1 MFHIKKMILP
11 PHILK
16 YQKQL
21 QELNKKNSAVN
32 KNEMNEK
39 IKNKEKDEKNELK
52 GKNKHSNK
60 FLQTKN
66 NSSINLPPHLK
77 SKEFQIPQN
86 TDNNIQNKISN
97 KKDPN
102 NKILPISESI
112 NPEEKSENSNSKI
125 NEESEESSEK
135 ISENETDMNKLEKM
149 KLSKREE
156 KMKENWRIYRKGAG
170 VIWQD
175 ESLNEWPEND
185 YRMFIGDLGNEVNDQ
200 VLANAFIKYPSFAKA
215 KVIRNKITG
224 KTKGY
229 GFVSV
234 TDVNDYIKIMREMN
248 GKYVGNRPIRIKRS
262 TWKDRSVMY
271 SKSKMPEAVFLKKK
285 KKGET
290 INLPEL
296 TDMKLLKKDPTLGGI
311 LEQIK

>member
-1 MFHIKKMILP
+1 MFLP

-21 QELNKKNSAVN
+21 QELNKKASSLN
-32 KNEMNEK
+32 KNETNKKINDKENKNEK
-39 IKNKEKDEKNELK
+39 GKEIK

-60 FLQTKN
+60 FLQTN
-66 NSSINLPPHLK
+66 NSSSNLPPHLK
-77 SKEFQIPQN
+77 SKELSLPQN
-86 TDNNIQNKISN
+86 SDKSLQN
-97 KKDPN
+97 
-102 NKILPISESI
+102 SI
-112 NPEEKSENSNSKI
+112 NPEKNNLSL
-125 NEESEESSEK
+125 EESEQEEESEK
-135 ISENETDMNKLEKM
+135 SFQEKSQSQLSQENK

-262 TWKDRSVMY
+262 TWKDRSVMF
-271 SKSKMPEAVFLKKK
+271 SKSKVQDAVFLKKK
-285 KKGET
+285 RNKGET

>member
-1 MFHIKKMILP
+1 MILP

-21 QELNKKNSAVN
+21 QKL
-32 KNEMNEK
+32 
-39 IKNKEKDEKNELK
+39 NELSSAGNNTSSKKHDNSEDKSNKQKENK
-52 GKNKHSNK
+52 GKNKNSNK
-60 FLQTKN
+60 FLQSKNSSNEKN
-66 NSSINLPPHLK
+66 NDIPQTPENTLLSQELEEEQKKINLPK
-77 SKEFQIPQN
+77 
-86 TDNNIQNKISN
+86 
-97 KKDPN
+97 
-102 NKILPISESI
+102 
-112 NPEEKSENSNSKI
+112 NSL
-125 NEESEESSEK
+125 EESETEE
-135 ISENETDMNKLEKM
+135 ENEINENLKEEKK

-156 KMKENWRIYRKGAG
+156 KMINNWRIYRKGAG
-170 VIWQD
+170 IIWQD

-185 YRMFIGDLGNEVNDQ
+185 YRIFVGDLGNEVNDQ

-248 GKYVGNRPIRIKRS
+248 GKYVGNRPIRLKRS

-271 SKSKMPEAVFLKKK
+271 STSKMPDAVFVKKK
-285 KKGET
+285 RKGEI
-290 INLPEL
+290 INTPEI
-296 TDMKLLKKDPTLGGI
+296 TDMKLLKKDPTLGG
-311 LEQIK
+311 LLNQIK

>member
-1 MFHIKKMILP
+1 MFLP

-21 QELNKKNSAVN
+21 QELNKKASSLN
-32 KNEMNEK
+32 KNETNKKINDKENKNEK
-39 IKNKEKDEKNELK
+39 GKEIKC
-52 GKNKHSNK
+52 KNKHSNK
-60 FLQTKN
+60 FLQTN
-66 NSSINLPPHLK
+66 NSSSNLPPHLK
-77 SKEFQIPQN
+77 SKELSLPQN
-86 TDNNIQNKISN
+86 SDKSLQN
-97 KKDPN
+97 
-102 NKILPISESI
+102 SI
-112 NPEEKSENSNSKI
+112 NPEKNNLSL
-125 NEESEESSEK
+125 EESEQEEETEK
-135 ISENETDMNKLEKM
+135 SFQERSQSQLSQENK

-262 TWKDRSVMY
+262 TWKDRSVMF
-271 SKSKMPEAVFLKKK
+271 SKSKVQDSVFLKKK
-285 KKGET
+285 RNKGET

>member
-1 MFHIKKMILP
+1 MFLP

-21 QELNKKNSAVN
+21 QELNKKASSLN
-32 KNEMNEK
+32 KNETNKKINDKENKNEK
-39 IKNKEKDEKNELK
+39 GKEIK

-60 FLQTKN
+60 FLQTN
-66 NSSINLPPHLK
+66 NSSSNLPPHLK
-77 SKEFQIPQN
+77 SKELSLPQN
-86 TDNNIQNKISN
+86 SDKSLQN
-97 KKDPN
+97 
-102 NKILPISESI
+102 SI
-112 NPEEKSENSNSKI
+112 NPEKNNLSL
-125 NEESEESSEK
+125 EESEQEEESEK
-135 ISENETDMNKLEKM
+135 SFQEKSQSQLSQENK

-271 SKSKMPEAVFLKKK
+271 SKSKVQDAVFLKKK
-285 KKGET
+285 RNKGET

>member
-1 MFHIKKMILP
+1 L
-11 PHILK
+11 
-16 YQKQL
+16 
-21 QELNKKNSAVN
+21 
-32 KNEMNEK
+32 
-39 IKNKEKDEKNELK
+39 
-52 GKNKHSNK
+52 
-60 FLQTKN
+60 
-66 NSSINLPPHLK
+66 
-77 SKEFQIPQN
+77 
-86 TDNNIQNKISN
+86 
-97 KKDPN
+97 
-102 NKILPISESI
+102 
-112 NPEEKSENSNSKI
+112 
-125 NEESEESSEK
+125 EESEQEEETEK
-135 ISENETDMNKLEKM
+135 SFQERSQSQLSQENK

-248 GKYVGNRPIRIKRS
+248 GKYVG
-262 TWKDRSVMY
+262 
-271 SKSKMPEAVFLKKK
+271 VFA
-285 KKGET
+285 
-290 INLPEL
+290 
-296 TDMKLLKKDPTLGGI
+296 M
-311 LEQIK
+311 

>member
-1 MFHIKKMILP
+1 MILP

-21 QELNKKNSAVN
+21 QELNKKTSSSN
-32 KNEMNEK
+32 KNDTNEK
-39 IKNKEKDEKNELK
+39 NKTKETKEKEIK
-52 GKNKHSNK
+52 GKNKPSNK
-60 FLQTKN
+60 FLQKN
-66 NSSINLPPHLK
+66 NSSVNLPPHLK
-77 SKEFQIPQN
+77 SKELSPEQN
-86 TDNNIQNKISN
+86 LEQNLQDKLNEEKNNLS
-97 KKDPN
+97 
-102 NKILPISESI
+102 LSESE
-112 NPEEKSENSNSKI
+112 PE
-125 NEESEESSEK
+125 EESENSSEK
-135 ISENETDMNKLEKM
+135 ISQAQNDQENK

-262 TWKDRSVMY
+262 TWKDRSVMF
-271 SKSKMPEAVFLKKK
+271 SKSKMQDAVFLKKK
-285 KKGET
+285 RNKGET

>member
-1 MFHIKKMILP
+1 MFLP

-21 QELNKKNSAVN
+21 QELNKKASSLN
-32 KNEMNEK
+32 KNETNKKINDKENKNEK
-39 IKNKEKDEKNELK
+39 GKEIK

-60 FLQTKN
+60 FLQTN
-66 NSSINLPPHLK
+66 NSSSNLPPHLK
-77 SKEFQIPQN
+77 SKELSLPQN
-86 TDNNIQNKISN
+86 SDKSLQN
-97 KKDPN
+97 
-102 NKILPISESI
+102 SI
-112 NPEEKSENSNSKI
+112 NPEKNNLSL
-125 NEESEESSEK
+125 EESEKEEESEK
-135 ISENETDMNKLEKM
+135 SLQEKSQSQLSENK

-262 TWKDRSVMY
+262 TWKDRSVMF
-271 SKSKMPEAVFLKKK
+271 SKSKVQDAVFLKKK
-285 KKGET
+285 RNKGET

>member
-1 MFHIKKMILP
+1 MILP

-21 QELNKKNSAVN
+21 QELNKLSTSATYQSAKKAEN
-32 KNEMNEK
+32 DQNQENH
-39 IKNKEKDEKNELK
+39 KDKK

-60 FLQTKN
+60 FLNLNSLSKN
-66 NSSINLPPHLK
+66 NTNPLNQNQNQNQIQKEKTIDKSEEEEQYQNINLPK
-77 SKEFQIPQN
+77 N
-86 TDNNIQNKISN
+86 T
-97 KKDPN
+97 
-102 NKILPISESI
+102 L
-112 NPEEKSENSNSKI
+112 
-125 NEESEESSEK
+125 EESETEE
-135 ISENETDMNKLEKM
+135 ENEIKDEQSTNIKDEKH

-156 KMKENWRIYRKGAG
+156 KMQKNWRIYRKGAG
-170 VIWQD
+170 IIWQD

-185 YRMFIGDLGNEVNDQ
+185 YRIFVGDLGNEVNDQ

-229 GFVSV
+229 GFISV

-248 GKYVGNRPIRIKRS
+248 GKYVGNRPIRLKRS

-271 SKSKMPEAVFLKKK
+271 STSKMPDAVFIKKK
-285 KKGET
+285 RNKGEI
-290 INLPEL
+290 INTPEI
-296 TDMKLLKKDPTLGGI
+296 TDMKLLKKDPTLGG
-311 LEQIK
+311 LLNQIK

>member
-1 MFHIKKMILP
+1 MILP

-21 QELNKKNSAVN
+21 QELNKKNSAIH
-32 KNEMNEK
+32 KNEINEK
-39 IKNKEKDEKNELK
+39 NKNKEKEEKNEIK
-52 GKNKHSNK
+52 GKNKPSNK
-60 FLQTKN
+60 FLQTNKN

-77 SKEFQIPQN
+77 SKEFPTPQN
-86 TDNNIQNKISN
+86 TNNTIQNKLIN
-97 KKDPN
+97 KKDLN
-102 NKILPISESI
+102 NIIPISE
-112 NPEEKSENSNSKI
+112 PTKEEKTENSNIPEEES
-125 NEESEESSEK
+125 ESEESSEK
-135 ISENETDMNKLEKM
+135 ISQSETDMNKLEKM

>member
-1 MFHIKKMILP
+1 MILP

-21 QELNKKNSAVN
+21 QELNKLSTSATN
-32 KNEMNEK
+32 QSAKKAENDQNQENH
-39 IKNKEKDEKNELK
+39 KDKK

-60 FLQTKN
+60 FLNLNSLSKN
-66 NSSINLPPHLK
+66 NTNPLNQNQNQIQKEKTIDKSEGEEQYQNINLPK
-77 SKEFQIPQN
+77 N
-86 TDNNIQNKISN
+86 T
-97 KKDPN
+97 
-102 NKILPISESI
+102 L
-112 NPEEKSENSNSKI
+112 
-125 NEESEESSEK
+125 EESETEE
-135 ISENETDMNKLEKM
+135 ENEIKDEQSTNIKDEKH

-156 KMKENWRIYRKGAG
+156 KMQKNWRIYRKGAG
-170 VIWQD
+170 IIWQD

-185 YRMFIGDLGNEVNDQ
+185 YRIFVGDLGNEVNDQ

-229 GFVSV
+229 GFISV

-248 GKYVGNRPIRIKRS
+248 GKYVGNRPIRLKRS

-271 SKSKMPEAVFLKKK
+271 STSKMPDAVFIKKK
-285 KKGET
+285 RNKGEI
-290 INLPEL
+290 INTPEI
-296 TDMKLLKKDPTLGGI
+296 TDMKLLKKDPTLGG
-311 LEQIK
+311 LLNQIK

>member
-1 MFHIKKMILP
+1 MFLP

-21 QELNKKNSAVN
+21 QELNKKASSLN
-32 KNEMNEK
+32 KNETNKKINDKENKNEK
-39 IKNKEKDEKNELK
+39 GKEIK

-60 FLQTKN
+60 FLQTN
-66 NSSINLPPHLK
+66 NSSSNLPPHLK
-77 SKEFQIPQN
+77 SKELSLPQN
-86 TDNNIQNKISN
+86 SDKSLQN
-97 KKDPN
+97 
-102 NKILPISESI
+102 SI
-112 NPEEKSENSNSKI
+112 NPEKNNLSL
-125 NEESEESSEK
+125 EESEQEEETEK
-135 ISENETDMNKLEKM
+135 SFQERSQSQLSQENK

-271 SKSKMPEAVFLKKK
+271 SKSKVQDAVFLKKK
-285 KKGET
+285 RNKGET

>member
-1 MFHIKKMILP
+1 MFLP

-21 QELNKKNSAVN
+21 QELNKKASSLN
-32 KNEMNEK
+32 KNETNKKINDKENKNEK
-39 IKNKEKDEKNELK
+39 GKEIK

-60 FLQTKN
+60 FLQTN
-66 NSSINLPPHLK
+66 NSSSNLPPHLK
-77 SKEFQIPQN
+77 SKELSLPQN
-86 TDNNIQNKISN
+86 SDKNLQN
-97 KKDPN
+97 
-102 NKILPISESI
+102 SI
-112 NPEEKSENSNSKI
+112 NPEKNNLSL
-125 NEESEESSEK
+125 EESEHEEESEK
-135 ISENETDMNKLEKM
+135 SLQEKSQSQLSQENK

-262 TWKDRSVMY
+262 TWKDRSVMF
-271 SKSKMPEAVFLKKK
+271 SKSKVQDAVFLKKK
-285 KKGET
+285 RNKGET

>member
-1 MFHIKKMILP
+1 MILP

-21 QELNKKNSAVN
+21 QELNKKASSFNKNDTNKKNNEKEN
-32 KNEMNEK
+32 KNE
-39 IKNKEKDEKNELK
+39 KEKEIK

-60 FLQTKN
+60 FLQTN
-66 NSSINLPPHLK
+66 NSSSNLPPHLK
-77 SKEFQIPQN
+77 SKELSLLQN
-86 TDNNIQNKISN
+86 SDKNLQNS
-97 KKDPN
+97 
-102 NKILPISESI
+102 L
-112 NPEEKSENSNSKI
+112 NPEKNNLSL
-125 NEESEESSEK
+125 EESEQEEESEK
-135 ISENETDMNKLEKM
+135 SFQEKSQSQLSQENK

-271 SKSKMPEAVFLKKK
+271 SKSKVQDAVFLKKK
-285 KKGET
+285 RNKGET

>member
-1 MFHIKKMILP
+1 MILP

-21 QELNKKNSAVN
+21 QELNKKASSLN
-32 KNEMNEK
+32 KNDINKKNNEK
-39 IKNKEKDEKNELK
+39 ENQNEKEKEIK

-60 FLQTKN
+60 FLQTN
-66 NSSINLPPHLK
+66 NSSSNLPPHIK
-77 SKEFQIPQN
+77 SKELSISQASDKNLP
-86 TDNNIQNKISN
+86 NNINPVK
-97 KKDPN
+97 N
-102 NKILPISESI
+102 NLSL
-112 NPEEKSENSNSKI
+112 
-125 NEESEESSEK
+125 EESEHEEEEE
-135 ISENETDMNKLEKM
+135 ENDNYNEEMSQSKLSQENK

-271 SKSKMPEAVFLKKK
+271 SKSKVQDAVFLKKK
-285 KKGET
+285 RNKGET

>member
-1 MFHIKKMILP
+1 MILP

-21 QELNKKNSAVN
+21 QELNKLSSAGNNSSSKKPDN
-32 KNEMNEK
+32 SEEHKTK
-39 IKNKEKDEKNELK
+39 KQKENK
-52 GKNKHSNK
+52 GKNKNSNK
-60 FLQTKN
+60 FLQSKNSSNEKN
-66 NSSINLPPHLK
+66 NDIPQTPENTLLSQELEEEQKKINLPK
-77 SKEFQIPQN
+77 
-86 TDNNIQNKISN
+86 
-97 KKDPN
+97 
-102 NKILPISESI
+102 
-112 NPEEKSENSNSKI
+112 NSL
-125 NEESEESSEK
+125 EESETEE
-135 ISENETDMNKLEKM
+135 ENEINENLKEEKK

-156 KMKENWRIYRKGAG
+156 KMINNWRIYRKGAG
-170 VIWQD
+170 IIWQD

-185 YRMFIGDLGNEVNDQ
+185 YRIFVGDLGNEVNDQ

-248 GKYVGNRPIRIKRS
+248 GKYVGNRPIRLKRS

-271 SKSKMPEAVFLKKK
+271 STSKMPDAVFVKKK
-285 KKGET
+285 RKGEI
-290 INLPEL
+290 INTPEI
-296 TDMKLLKKDPTLGGI
+296 TDMKLLKKDPTLGG
-311 LEQIK
+311 LLNQIK

>member
-1 MFHIKKMILP
+1 MILP

-21 QELNKKNSAVN
+21 QELNKKASSLN
-32 KNEMNEK
+32 KNETNKKINDKENKNEK
-39 IKNKEKDEKNELK
+39 GKDIK

-60 FLQTKN
+60 FLQTN
-66 NSSINLPPHLK
+66 NSSSNLPPHLK
-77 SKEFQIPQN
+77 SKELSLPQN
-86 TDNNIQNKISN
+86 SDKSLQN
-97 KKDPN
+97 
-102 NKILPISESI
+102 SI
-112 NPEEKSENSNSKI
+112 NLEKNNLSL
-125 NEESEESSEK
+125 EESEQEEESEK
-135 ISENETDMNKLEKM
+135 SVQEKSQSQLSQENK

-229 GFVSV
+229 GFVSI

-262 TWKDRSVMY
+262 TWKDRSVMF
-271 SKSKMPEAVFLKKK
+271 SKSKVQDAVFLKKK
-285 KKGET
+285 RNKGET